1 MTEML
6 KCCACESQQEK
17 IDPRL
22 KIIAEH
28 YGFNAQANKAVE
40 ELAELIVAIKNLE
53 KKDGKEAYH
62 LVNFVEELADVK
74 IMVDQLIYLNNKGA
88 PENYSMK
95 FEIEFKIERQL
106 KRIEEEHEIEIE
118 RKLKR
123 IAEEKKERA

>member
-6 KCCACESQQEK
+6 KCCACKRKQEE

-28 YGFNAQANKAVE
+28 YGFNAQADKAVE

-53 KKDGKEAYH
+53 KKDGNEAYH

-88 PENYSMK
+88 PKNYSVK
-95 FEIEFKIERQL
+95 YEIEFKIERQL
-106 KRIEEEHEIEIE
+106 KRIEKE
-118 RKLKR
+118 RK
-123 IAEEKKERA
+123 ERE